1 MNTSAPVSPDA
12 MPVRRLVI
20 TIALASIAAAAAIA
34 TALHHRPSQAE
45 EASVQPMSS
54 TIVGPDSARFVDVSL
69 PVASEVFAGGAGT
82 ADEPC
87 PTF

>member
-20 TIALASIAAAAAIA
+20 TIALAAIAAAAIA

-69 PVASEVFAGGAGT
+69 LVASEVIAGGAGT

>member
-1 MNTSAPVSPDA
+1 MDTSTPVSPEA
-12 MPVRRLVI
+12 APVRRLVI
-20 TIALASIAAAAAIA
+20 TIALASIAAAAALA
-34 TALHHRPSQAE
+34 TALHHRPSHAE

-54 TIVGPDSARFVDVSL
+54 TIVGPGSTRFVDVSL
-69 PVASEVFAGGAGT
+69 PAASDVFAGGAGA